1 MNSSELLSKL
11 NDIKELEKIPDN
23 SFFIFLALVLVFMI
37 LLILIIFSLI
47 KFIKN
52 KKPNQKKVYYKILED
67 INFENPKEFAY
78 TFTKYSKFLI
88 SNDRE
93 KKLANEL
100 IEELEKYKYKKV
112 VENLD
117 EEIKAKYKIFMESLD
132 V

>member
-1 MNSSELLSKL
+1 MNNSELLSKL

-23 SFFIFLALVLVFMI
+23 SFFIFLALVFVLMV
-37 LLILIIFSLI
+37 LLIIMIFSLI
-47 KFIKN
+47 KFVKN
-52 KKPNQKKVYYKILED
+52 RKLSPKKEYYKILKN

-78 TFTKYSKFLI
+78 TFTKYSKLLI
-88 SNDRE
+88 TNDRE

-100 IEELEKYKYKKV
+100 IEELEKYKYKKI

-117 EEIKAKYKIFMESLD
+117 EEIKAKYKIFMDSLD

>member
-1 MNSSELLSKL
+1 MNNNELLSKL

-23 SFFIFLALVLVFMI
+23 SFFIFLALVFISMV
-37 LLILIIFSLI
+37 LLIIMIFSLI
-47 KFIKN
+47 KFVKN
-52 KKPNQKKVYYKILED
+52 RKVSPKKEYYKILKN

-78 TFTKYSKFLI
+78 TFTKYSKLLI
-88 SNDRE
+88 TNDRE

-100 IEELEKYKYKKV
+100 IEELEKYKYKKI